1 MASDLAATGRSSSG
15 DRDEG
20 VTHPV
25 RDEAAALPARRRLCR
40 LSAKSAAYRR
50 LPDNDLRG
58 APAVFPLLHL
68 AQTDI
73 RARPECSAPPP
84 HPSRVPGREAAKPC
98 GLRRA

>member
-1 MASDLAATGRSSSG
+1 MASDLAAAGWSSSG
-15 DRDEG
+15 DRGEG

-58 APAVFPLLHL
+58 ALRSSHSCTLHK
-68 AQTDI
+68 QTSGQD
-73 RARPECSAPPP
+73 RSAPHHLPNLQ
-84 HPSRVPGREAAKPC
+84 
-98 GLRRA
+98 GLRS